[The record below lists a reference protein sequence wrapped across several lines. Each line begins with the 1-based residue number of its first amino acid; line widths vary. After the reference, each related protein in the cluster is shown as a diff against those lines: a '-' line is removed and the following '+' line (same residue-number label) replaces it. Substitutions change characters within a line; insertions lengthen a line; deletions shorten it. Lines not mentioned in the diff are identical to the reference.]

1 MENKVKAIKTIRE
14 FWFGKQQLTQPIY
27 DMLNSNYQE
36 VAEAPF
42 AVTYESWFGRT
53 FLIDYRF
60 NQVTLV
66 NRGYEVT
73 TF

>member
-1 MENKVKAIKTIRE
+1 MTNKIKAIKTIRE

-42 AVTYESWFGRT
+42 ALTYESWFDRT

-60 NQVTLV
+60 NQITLV
-66 NRGYEVT
+66 NRGYETT